1 MLGAQSAQ
9 PTQIMTGLAL
19 VVSMYHHQALD
30 RVDLFHGVIAKTADD
45 CLRWTH
51 MLGGS
56 FCHLP
61 CAIPCVAPADM
72 SMLLTKREAEEGS

>member
-45 CLRWTH
+45 CFTLDTYAWWFVLSSAMCDSVRGPSRYEYATDQK
-51 MLGGS
+51 GS
-56 FCHLP
+56 
-61 CAIPCVAPADM
+61 
-72 SMLLTKREAEEGS
+72 